1 MKPRIMTLVQFAVE
15 RGLTTTADVQAHI
28 HAGLRSA
35 PTTKTYVRWNKRKL
49 EQLQDERD
57 ATICAYRAAITAG
70 EIKEPKQTGLDALRE
85 KAAGHPDNPSVQ
97 AAKRLL
103 AKVEA
108 RLAADVAHQALA
120 GGGDR

>member
-1 MKPRIMTLVQFAVE
+1 MTPKVMTLVQFAVE

-28 HAGLRSA
+28 HAGLRSM
-35 PTTKTYVRWNKRKL
+35 PTSKTYARWNKQKL

-57 ATICAYRAAITAG
+57 ATAVAYRAAIAAG
-70 EIKEPKQTGLDALRE
+70 EIQEPKQTGLDALRE

-103 AKVEA
+103 AKMEA
-108 RLAADVAHQALA
+108 RLAADESRLALA
-120 GGGDR
+120 EGGAS